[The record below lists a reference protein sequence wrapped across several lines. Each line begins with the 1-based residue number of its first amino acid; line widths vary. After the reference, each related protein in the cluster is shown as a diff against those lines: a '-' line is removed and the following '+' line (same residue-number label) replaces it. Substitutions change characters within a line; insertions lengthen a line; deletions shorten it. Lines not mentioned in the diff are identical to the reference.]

1 MLELSGAW
9 ILGIMS
15 VVITAIAGIFVALI
29 QKLRTPAE
37 AIVLEAGALDHLGSV
52 VSDLSAALSK
62 ETAARREDRVR
73 ITRIVAEC
81 ESAIRV
87 SQEENKAQISQ
98 LRLYYERKMGR
109 MEQAH
114 RDRVNALKGRIRV
127 LEDAVG
133 NGNGRVV

>member
-9 ILGIMS
+9 ILGIAS
-15 VVITAIAGIFVALI
+15 VMITAIAGIFVALI

-37 AIVLEAGALDHLGSV
+37 AIVLEAGALEDLGSV

-62 ETAARREDRVR
+62 ETAARRSDREYIVK
-73 ITRIVAEC
+73 IVAEC
-81 ESAIRV
+81 EAVIEAA
-87 SQEENKAQISQ
+87 QEKNAAEITQ
-98 LRLYYERKMGR
+98 LRLAYERKMRR

-114 RDRVNALKGRIRV
+114 RDRVNALKSRIRV

-133 NGNGRVV
+133 NGNGHTV

>member
-29 QKLRTPAE
+29 QKLNTPAE
-37 AIVLEAGALDHLGSV
+37 AIVLEAGALDNLGSV

-62 ETAARREDRVR
+62 ETAARRSDREY
-73 ITRIVAEC
+73 IVQIVSEC
-81 ESAIRV
+81 EAVIQSA
-87 SQEENKAQISQ
+87 QEKNAEDIKQR
-98 LRLYYERKMGR
+98 RLAYERKMRR

-114 RDRVNALKGRIRV
+114 RDRVNALKSRIRV
-127 LEDAVG
+127 LEDTVG
-133 NGNGRVV
+133 NGNGHTV